1 VIKLPLQLV
10 PEPRKEKAF
19 TAQSVGAINFLVGPN
34 GSGKSR
40 FAIALKLK
48 LAGARILNTDHLEG
62 LEGAGAFRTLFGDHS
77 LVALQRI
84 VSQSSNKSVRVTCSS
99 RTGNVKGAILQR
111 ICS

>member
-40 FAIALKLK
+40 FAIALKQK

-62 LEGAGAFRTLFGDHS
+62 MEGAGAFRTLFGDHFAGGLAKNS
-77 LVALQRI
+77 FPQFKQIRSGYLQ
-84 VSQSSNKSVRVTCSS
+84 
-99 RTGNVKGAILQR
+99 
-111 ICS
+111 